1 MIESSMVSL
10 CGRLTPAPDEKDT
23 ITKSV
28 EEMRGESGEYLISA
42 NNAFADVNTLFDDR
56 ISIET

>member
-1 MIESSMVSL
+1 MVSL

-28 EEMRGESGEYLISA
+28 EEMRGVSGEYLISA